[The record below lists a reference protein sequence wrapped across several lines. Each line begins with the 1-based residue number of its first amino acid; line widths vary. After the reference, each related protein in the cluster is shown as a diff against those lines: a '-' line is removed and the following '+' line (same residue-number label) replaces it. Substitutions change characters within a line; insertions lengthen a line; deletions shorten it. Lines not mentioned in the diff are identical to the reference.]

1 MCLELQ
7 SGWRSKR
14 RASPDEPKLIYVDT
28 AANSYAATAAKA
40 ALVAT
45 GLLSNQKSEFAL
57 ILEQKGPSN
66 GAFPFSN

>member
-14 RASPDEPKLIYVDT
+14 RDSPDEPTLIYVDT

-40 ALVAT
+40 ALVAI
-45 GLLSNQKSEFAL
+45 GLLAL
-57 ILEQKGPSN
+57 CEARTI
-66 GAFPFSN
+66 